1 VRALVIALLAGWLA
15 GCSVMPTDD
24 PVPNGEAT
32 IYVVG
37 RGWHTDIG
45 LPVDEVTG
53 PLASLERDFPG
64 ARFMVFGFGE
74 REFYMA
80 RNEGSGEMLAMLA
93 ALFPSKS
100 AILMTALRAPPMEA
114 FADHQVVTLHL
125 PQAGVERIATRLW
138 QGLEQSAD
146 GSAVRLA
153 DGPYVGSVFY
163 AATETYDAFHTCNTW
178 TALVLRDAGVPVD
191 THVLFAGQVMRQV
204 SRIAALQAGGE
215 LSAGRRRAI
224 GADGR

>member
-1 VRALVIALLAGWLA
+1 
-15 GCSVMPTDD
+15 MPD
-24 PVPNGEAT
+24 GEAT

-53 PLASLERDFPG
+53 PLASLGHDFPG
-64 ARFMVFGFGE
+64 VRFMVFGFGE
-74 REFYMA
+74 REYLMA
-80 RNEGSGEMLAMLA
+80 RNEGSGEMLA

-114 FADHQVVTLHL
+114 FADHQVVTLRL
-125 PQAGVERIATRLW
+125 AAGRRRADRDDADW
-138 QGLEQSAD
+138 QDLEKTPD
-146 GSAVRLA
+146 GSAERLA
-153 DGPYVGSVFY
+153 DGPYVGSAFY

-178 TALVLRDAGVPVD
+178 TALVLRDAGIPVD

-204 SRIAALQAGGE
+204 ARIAATQAARD
-215 LSAGRRRAI
+215 LSTGRRGAI
-224 GADGR
+224 GADRR

>member
-1 VRALVIALLAGWLA
+1 VRAIVAALLAGWLA
-15 GCSVMPTDD
+15 GCTVMPTDV
-24 PVPNGEAT
+24 PVPDGEAT

-53 PLASLERDFPG
+53 QLASLGHDFPG
-64 ARFMVFGFGE
+64 IRFMVFGFGE

-80 RNEGSGEMLAMLA
+80 RSEGSGEMLA

-114 FADHQVVTLHL
+114 FADHQVVTLRL
-125 PQAGVERIATRLW
+125 PPASVERIATTLW
-138 QGLEQSAD
+138 QDLEKTPD

-153 DGPYVGSVFY
+153 DGPYVGSAFY

-178 TALVLRDAGVPVD
+178 TALVLRDAGIPVD

-204 SRIAALQAGGE
+204 ARLAAAQAGGN
-215 LSAGRRRAI
+215 LSAGRRGAI
-224 GADGR
+224 GADRR